1 MIIQYNRIGRR
12 QRIQNFGYEYDGDP
26 MYGEDGGL
34 GPDEDPIETRVSSR
48 SGRVGNDTLIETQW
62 GPDVWKDWAAGLMY
76 GVWAEWRRGWSIGVP
91 LPRPG
96 FTMWTTSG
104 PCRCC
109 APGLIWQLVVVYQLH
124 GAYYLDASTRSAG

>member
-1 MIIQYNRIGRR
+1 
-12 QRIQNFGYEYDGDP
+12 

-76 GVWAEWRRGWSIGVP
+76 GQSGEEGGP
-91 LPRPG
+91 LAY
-96 FTMWTTSG
+96 
-104 PCRCC
+104 PCQD
-109 APGLIWQLVVVYQLH
+109 PGLLCGPPVVHV
-124 GAYYLDASTRSAG
+124 GAVHQA